1 MAYVRGLG
9 KPPSTLFQHYNAT
22 LLMDANW
29 GGSHF
34 RPLQRPFAAE
44 GGVAG
49 QPFYGWQ
56 RIEPNGLV
64 SARFNGLSDPR
75 DN

>member
-1 MAYVRGLG
+1 
-9 KPPSTLFQHYNAT
+9 
-22 LLMDANW
+22 MDADW